1 MSEILHMVMW
11 KFKTTAPEEKDA
23 QAKGLAED
31 FQAMKSFVPGLLEVH
46 AGANALDVDG
56 AYDFAI
62 SMRFATWVDLETY
75 NQHPEH
81 QKIKIKMHDM
91 RIERAQVDF
100 ELAV

>member
-1 MSEILHMVMW
+1 MSQVLHMVMW
-11 KFKTTAPEEKDA
+11 KFKSTTAEEKDA
-23 QAKGLAED
+23 QAKGLTED

-46 AGANALDVDG
+46 AGANVSEVDG
-56 AYDFAI
+56 AFDFAI
-62 SMRFATWVDLETY
+62 SMRFATWADLETY

-81 QKIKIKMHDM
+81 QKIKIKIRDM